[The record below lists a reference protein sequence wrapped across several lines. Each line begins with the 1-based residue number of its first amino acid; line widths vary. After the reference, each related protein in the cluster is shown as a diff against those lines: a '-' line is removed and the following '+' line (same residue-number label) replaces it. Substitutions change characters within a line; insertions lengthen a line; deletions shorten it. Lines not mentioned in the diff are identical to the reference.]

1 MLNANVIPFGQD
13 VCASISVDFATY
25 AVFLPHAAA
34 NSSLLSV
41 ANLANV
47 PTVEP
52 FVSPAKYS
60 LTWRANFVGKQ
71 SSVLASAKSLLSIK
85 FKFTYLHIQIAVN
98 SHCLPRLQVWKTLK
112 GGAKLEGLLCHRSKF
127 RRKLENYLGNFWQQ
141 TMWKR

>member
-1 MLNANVIPFGQD
+1 MNFNEHFFSCSFAMQKKNQTKTEDLQLLGPNLDTSNAQCKCHSISPGCLCLHF
-13 VCASISVDFATY
+13 SISVDFATY

-41 ANLANV
+41 ANLPNV

-85 FKFTYLHIQIAVN
+85 FKFTYLHI
-98 SHCLPRLQVWKTLK
+98 
-112 GGAKLEGLLCHRSKF
+112 
-127 RRKLENYLGNFWQQ
+127 
-141 TMWKR
+141 